1 MWVFVWEFVLFC
13 FLAPASVI
21 GSPCAPKPRR
31 WGFLSVPIHLLPTP
45 VADSPYVLSGEGL
58 SACSVKGQIVNNL
71 HGPCG
76 LCPAPAF
83 SSAGANDSSHTD
95 YIMKEHCCVPK

>member
-58 SACSVKGQIVNNL
+58 SACSVKGQIVNIFTGRVVFVQL
-71 HGPCG
+71 
-76 LCPAPAF
+76 LR
-83 SSAGANDSSHTD
+83 SALLVQ
-95 YIMKEHCCVPK
+95 MKAATQST

>member
-45 VADSPYVLSGEGL
+45 VADSPYILSGEGL
-58 SACSVKGQIVNNL
+58 SACSVKGQIVNIFTGRVIFVQL
-71 HGPCG
+71 
-76 LCPAPAF
+76 LR
-83 SSAGANDSSHTD
+83 SALLVQ
-95 YIMKEHCCVPK
+95 MKAATQIT

>member
-45 VADSPYVLSGEGL
+45 VADSPYILSGEGL
-58 SACSVKGQIVNNL
+58 SACSVKGQIVNIFTGRVVFVQL
-71 HGPCG
+71 
-76 LCPAPAF
+76 LR
-83 SSAGANDSSHTD
+83 SALLVQ
-95 YIMKEHCCVPK
+95 MKAATQIT

>member
-58 SACSVKGQIVNNL
+58 SACSVKGQIVNIFTGRVVFVQL
-71 HGPCG
+71 
-76 LCPAPAF
+76 LR
-83 SSAGANDSSHTD
+83 SALLVQ
-95 YIMKEHCCVPK
+95 MKAATQIT

>member
-58 SACSVKGQIVNNL
+58 SACSVKGQIVNIFTGRVVFVQL
-71 HGPCG
+71 
-76 LCPAPAF
+76 LR
-83 SSAGANDSSHTD
+83 SALLVQMTAATQ
-95 YIMKEHCCVPK
+95 IT

>member
-58 SACSVKGQIVNNL
+58 SACSVKGQIVNIFTGRVIFVQL
-71 HGPCG
+71 
-76 LCPAPAF
+76 LR
-83 SSAGANDSSHTD
+83 SALLVQMTAATQ
-95 YIMKEHCCVPK
+95 IT

>member
-45 VADSPYVLSGEGL
+45 VADSPYILSGEGL
-58 SACSVKGQIVNNL
+58 SACSVKGQIVNIFTGRVIFVQL
-71 HGPCG
+71 
-76 LCPAPAF
+76 LR
-83 SSAGANDSSHTD
+83 SALLVQMTAATQ
-95 YIMKEHCCVPK
+95 IT

>member
-45 VADSPYVLSGEGL
+45 VVDSPYILSGEGL
-58 SACSVKGQIVNNL
+58 SACSVKGQIVNIFTGRVVFVQL
-71 HGPCG
+71 
-76 LCPAPAF
+76 LR
-83 SSAGANDSSHTD
+83 SALLVQ
-95 YIMKEHCCVPK
+95 MKAATQIT